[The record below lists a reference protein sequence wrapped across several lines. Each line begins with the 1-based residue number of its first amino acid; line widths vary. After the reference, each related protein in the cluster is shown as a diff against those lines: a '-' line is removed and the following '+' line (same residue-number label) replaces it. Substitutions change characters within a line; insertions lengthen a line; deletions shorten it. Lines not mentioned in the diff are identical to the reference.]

1 MDEIEKIRFKQILS
15 TQFNNNIKN
24 LNDALTKHIN
34 SISYKKEFNKMMYF
48 KNKENNEFIQK
59 KREYDMKYYEQN
71 KQILLSKR
79 KINMIMITNLKNNKN

>member
-1 MDEIEKIRFKQILS
+1 
-15 TQFNNNIKN
+15 
-24 LNDALTKHIN
+24 
-34 SISYKKEFNKMMYF
+34 MYL